1 MLLKQVNVT
10 NPRNVLVQIPSYVVR
25 LWRLTNASILE
36 VRYNETKN
44 EITIRPAVHGRGGA
58 AEESKGMA

>member
-25 LWRLTNASILE
+25 LWRLTNTSALE

-44 EITIRPAVHGRGGA
+44 EITIRPSVRGRGDA
-58 AEESKGMA
+58 TEESKGMA